1 MKTTK
6 KLNAKDVL
14 KANVKSDL
22 MNYFESKEIK
32 VIDAKDYEGF
42 TKDTIIVEINDM
54 HVQIK
59 LITPSQKVG
68 NKYDLEE
75 VGE

>member
-1 MKTTK
+1 MAKTTK
-6 KLNAKDVL
+6 KLNPKDIL
-14 KANVKSDL
+14 KSDVKNEL
-22 MNYFESKEIK
+22 ISYFQSKEIS
-32 VIDAKDYEGF
+32 VIDAAEYEGF

-68 NKYDLEE
+68 NKYELD
-75 VGE
+75 

>member
-6 KLNAKDVL
+6 KANPKDIL
-14 KANVKSDL
+14 KSEVKNEL
-22 MNYFESKEIK
+22 TAYFEGKEVA
-32 VIDAKDYEGF
+32 VIDAADYEGF

-68 NKYDLEE
+68 NKYELD
-75 VGE
+75 